1 MSGVFFFPGT
11 ASSPGQTIQ
20 AVCEPAAE
28 AVKPEEA
35 EAALQ
40 TVDLSEAERTP
51 EPAEEPPQ
59 RGGRTASR
67 RSLLALLR
75 QTVSSACGPG
85 GGKAH
90 ASFWGPGAQG
100 RRLAR
105 ALGSVDGISAEC
117 QLRREN
123 SLSSCGVSHREC
135 LFIAHSP

>member
-1 MSGVFFFPGT
+1 MKHVWGVFFPRT

-28 AVKPEEA
+28 AAKPEEA

-40 TVDLSEAERTP
+40 TVDLGEAERTP
-51 EPAEEPPQ
+51 GPAEGTPR

-85 GGKAH
+85 GRK
-90 ASFWGPGAQG
+90 GP
-100 RRLAR
+100 RPP
-105 ALGSVDGISAEC
+105 LGSRSPGQE
-117 QLRREN
+117 
-123 SLSSCGVSHREC
+123 VSQGSREC
-135 LFIAHSP
+135 GGNSN